1 MMLAK
6 AKRQME
12 ALGFEVISTGA
23 GCTAWCLV
31 EGNTRILVT
40 DDASHE
46 LGETCC
52 FDVEVNGESLISIA
66 VPTRNVLREGR
77 CLLLGAAE

>member
-1 MMLAK
+1 MTKK

-12 ALGFEVISTGA
+12 ALGFVEIATGG
-23 GCTAWCLV
+23 GCTAWCL
-31 EGNTRILVT
+31 ESGKTRILVT

-52 FDVEVNGESLISIA
+52 VDVEVDGESLLSFA
-66 VPTRNVLREGR
+66 APTRNILREGR
-77 CLLLGAAE
+77 SLLFGVVGE